1 MVTTPIAQNSGIKK
15 NIFEQALDKAKEVIS
30 SERKSSPA
38 EEKKV
43 EPAKTQIKNQIKT
56 DKADAYVSPDKA
68 VQKPSSGEAADEN
81 TVKKL
86 WNKAVNVIQEDVVK
100 PIEKATKK
108 ITGYDS
114 SNKPQTE
121 TVNLKLG
128 SKGTTKDADGDD
140 ITINELASD
149 EQIQQVR
156 TEVSRNANIILN
168 NSTRNGKAIEPKE
181 RTYEELSKG
190 LEVEAEQN
198 KAIYESNI
206 DLKSNDTAVLKRNEE
221 IKQAWANLEQSR
233 QLLTEYRKSLSEDKD
248 ELADIT
254 ARENEIDKQLEE
266 IENLQKNLRTTVAS
280 TVTLSNGAKLTNE
293 RVEEDGV
300 GIKQISGEE
309 LRQRGIKPE
318 LLGTENAFIEFSSKV
333 TDANGTE
340 KTITQQHLVNSSE
353 DSEGKKVTNITTDAQ
368 DLNNDGKIDAETEL
382 PSDTNKP
389 LEKILSGFSS
399 GNAKEIQLSSVQF
412 SGDKVVIPPSARGQ
426 DGKEYTTVYG
436 NIPDGNFKS
445 LKLIKEDSGT
455 SMKTEATEAQEFWN
469 FYQSKNNSLTQLI
482 DSQFVENS
490 SEDVTENP
498 TTDKLKL
505 NLSAECLPVTMMPR
519 KFGNGNEGNAYVA
532 LLNQDQYE
540 ELINTT
546 ATHFAG
552 IDAGRDAKWLN
563 EAYTDRSLSTDS
575 KEQEKT
581 FGNYDLVIKR
591 RDNQGNFTYELVLS
605 EDTYRRF
612 ENRLEQA
619 S

>member
-1 MVTTPIAQNSGIKK
+1 MK
-15 NIFEQALDKAKEVIS
+15 
-30 SERKSSPA
+30 
-38 EEKKV
+38 
-43 EPAKTQIKNQIKT
+43 
-56 DKADAYVSPDKA
+56 
-68 VQKPSSGEAADEN
+68 
-81 TVKKL
+81 
-86 WNKAVNVIQEDVVK
+86 
-100 PIEKATKK
+100 
-108 ITGYDS
+108 
-114 SNKPQTE
+114 
-121 TVNLKLG
+121 
-128 SKGTTKDADGDD
+128 
-140 ITINELASD
+140 
-149 EQIQQVR
+149 

-168 NSTRNGKAIEPKE
+168 NSTRNGKPIEPKE

-190 LEVEAEQN
+190 LEVEAKQN

-333 TDANGTE
+333 TDANGAE

-353 DSEGKKVTNITTDAQ
+353 DREGKKVTNITTDAQ

-382 PSDTNKP
+382 PSDNNRP

-426 DGKEYTTVYG
+426 DGKEYATVYG

-445 LKLIKEDSGT
+445 LKLTKEDSGT
-455 SMKTEATEAQEFWN
+455 SMKTEAIQAEEFWK
-469 FYQSKNNSLTQLI
+469 FYENRKNSLTQLI
-482 DSQFVENS
+482 DNQFPENS
-490 SEDVTENP
+490 SLESDKDQNSNNSSKIDFVLNNMQIGEGEKTGSGHQQYMAYTINPTDEELKLLRSTSKYKAFLEDNKNNAGGYTLRESDLKQINKELNEDVY
-498 TTDKLKL
+498 K
-505 NLSAECLPVTMMPR
+505 PVI
-519 KFGNGNEGNAYVA
+519 KHLNEGGRLADIT
-532 LLNQDQYE
+532 LNQEIDRNQFAESTYE
-540 ELINTT
+540 EDINNYRYRVLMTYLT
-546 ATHFAG
+546 VNPENN
-552 IDAGRDAKWLN
+552 GRAIINSIKGNNSLLEIWINNLN
-563 EAYTDRSLSTDS
+563 
-575 KEQEKT
+575 QQ
-581 FGNYDLVIKR
+581 IKA
-591 RDNQGNFTYELVLS
+591 DNQ
-605 EDTYRRF
+605 
-612 ENRLEQA
+612 
-619 S
+619 